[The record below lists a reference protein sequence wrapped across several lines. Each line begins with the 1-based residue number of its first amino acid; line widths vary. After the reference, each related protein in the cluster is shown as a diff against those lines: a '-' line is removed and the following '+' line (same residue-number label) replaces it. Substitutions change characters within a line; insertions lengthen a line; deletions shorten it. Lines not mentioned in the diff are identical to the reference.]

1 MNKKLDRAVAFHRE
15 GQLLKAESL
24 YLEILEN
31 DKKNFQVLQLLGTL
45 YLQKN
50 NLKLSEEYLLNSLKQ
65 NPGNPGTLNN
75 LGLLKKN
82 TKDFK
87 TALEYFEL
95 NIKKNNFLNSWVNK
109 SNILLEN
116 EKYNEG
122 LEFSKE
128 AIKIFPENLK
138 IRNNLAI
145 FLFKC
150 GFKNEA
156 LKIYREFDLQKLH
169 FKESYI
175 NYSNLLI
182 VINKLHKALEVI
194 NNFILEDKNNL
205 EALRQRSLINKL
217 LSNFDKSEEDLLKSI
232 QIDKLNIV
240 SNQMIVKFYIDKKN
254 YEEAIKYCDL
264 MLIEKKDYNFFFTK
278 KILCKIN
285 LGNWIGLKD
294 ELKIFN
300 KDLKYNQSSID
311 PLSLKYIN
319 DDPLFQ
325 KKFTQIYWNEKPKNK
340 YLSKITNDH
349 SQKTNNSK
357 IKIGYFSGDFKKH
370 AVFHLVQDLFVNH
383 NKKGF
388 EIYAYSTVNIDG
400 PEREKIINNT
410 DKFFDIDNSSDEEIV
425 KLIKSHD
432 LDIAIDLSGYTDHN
446 KSHLFEYNIA
456 KIKINYLG
464 FPGTMGTIKYDY
476 ILADKNIILSDHLK
490 YYSEKVIYMPETYQ
504 PFTPINFEITDR
516 RSEFDLPD
524 NKFVMGCFSRIE
536 KILPNIFD
544 IWMKILKKY
553 DDVYLALC
561 INKEVVKT
569 NIENYCHQN
578 NFDFKKII
586 FLNFIEHSENLKRIS
601 TFDLYLDTFPYN
613 GHTGISD
620 SLFQCC
626 VPTISLTG
634 KSFASRV
641 SLSLLDYGELKKL
654 ATYNEKDYFEMIDYY
669 CSNRDDLKK
678 IKKNLIKFKNSNLNR
693 MVKFT
698 KDFEKILTSIF
709 LNHKQ
714 IL

>member
-1 MNKKLDRAVAFHRE
+1 MNKDLDKAVAFHRE
-15 GQLLKAESL
+15 GQLLKAENI

-31 DKKNFQVLQLLGTL
+31 DKGNFQILQLLGTL

-50 NLKLSEEYLLNSLKQ
+50 NFKLSEEYFLDSLKKDPE
-65 NPGNPGTLNN
+65 NPFALNN
-75 LGLLKKN
+75 LGLLKKS

-87 TALEYFEL
+87 KSIEYFEL

-109 SNILLEN
+109 SNILLEY

-122 LEFSKE
+122 LKFSKE
-128 AIKIFPENLK
+128 ALKIFPKNLK

-145 FLFKC
+145 FLFNC
-150 GFKNEA
+150 GFQEEA
-156 LKIYREFDLQKLH
+156 LKIYKEFDHQKLH

-182 VINKLHKALEVI
+182 VINNLSKALEVI
-194 NNFILEDKNNL
+194 NEFILEDKNNL
-205 EALRQRSLINKL
+205 EALRQRALINKL
-217 LSNFDKSEEDLLKSI
+217 LSNFDKSEEDLLKLI
-232 QIDKLNIV
+232 QIDKLNII
-240 SNQMIVKFYIDKKN
+240 SNQMIVKFYIDRKN

-264 MLIEKKDYNFFFTK
+264 MLIKKKDNNFFFSK
-278 KILCKIN
+278 KILCKIY

-300 KDLKYNQSSID
+300 KDLEYNQSSID
-311 PLSLKYIN
+311 PLSLKYVN

-325 KKFTQIYWNEKPKNK
+325 KKMTEIYWNEKPKNK
-340 YLSKITNDH
+340 YLSKIASDNNQT
-349 SQKTNNSK
+349 TNNSK
-357 IKIGYFSGDFKKH
+357 IKIGYLSGDFKNH
-370 AVFHLVQDLFVNH
+370 AVFYLVQDLFVNH
-383 NKKGF
+383 NKKDF
-388 EIYAYSTVNIDG
+388 EIYAYSTVNKNG

-410 DKFFDIDNSSDEEIV
+410 NKFFDINNFSDEEII

-432 LDIAIDLSGYTDHN
+432 LDIAIDLSGYTDYN

-464 FPGTMGTIKYDY
+464 FPGTMGTSKYDY
-476 ILADKNIILSDHLK
+476 ILADKNIILSDHFK
-490 YYSEKVIYMPETYQ
+490 YYSEKVIYMPDIYQ
-504 PFTPINFEITDR
+504 PFTPINFEITNKK
-516 RSEFDLPD
+516 SEFGLPD
-524 NKFVMGCFSRIE
+524 NKFVIGCFSRIE

-553 DDVYLALC
+553 NDVYLALC
-561 INKEVVKT
+561 IDKEIIKT
-569 NIENYCHQN
+569 NIKNYCHQN

-586 FLNFIEHSENLKRIS
+586 FLNFIEHSENLRRIS

-641 SLSLLDYGELKKL
+641 SLSLLDYAELKKL
-654 ATYNEKDYFEMIDYY
+654 VTYNEKDYFEMIDYY
-669 CSNRDDLKK
+669 CLNRNDLKT
-678 IKKNLIKFKNSNLNR
+678 IKKSLVKFKNSNLNR

-714 IL
+714 IK

>member
-1 MNKKLDRAVAFHRE
+1 
-15 GQLLKAESL
+15 
-24 YLEILEN
+24 
-31 DKKNFQVLQLLGTL
+31 
-45 YLQKN
+45 
-50 NLKLSEEYLLNSLKQ
+50 
-65 NPGNPGTLNN
+65 
-75 LGLLKKN
+75 
-82 TKDFK
+82 
-87 TALEYFEL
+87 
-95 NIKKNNFLNSWVNK
+95 
-109 SNILLEN
+109 
-116 EKYNEG
+116 
-122 LEFSKE
+122 
-128 AIKIFPENLK
+128 
-138 IRNNLAI
+138 
-145 FLFKC
+145 
-150 GFKNEA
+150 
-156 LKIYREFDLQKLH
+156 
-169 FKESYI
+169 
-175 NYSNLLI
+175 
-182 VINKLHKALEVI
+182 
-194 NNFILEDKNNL
+194 
-205 EALRQRSLINKL
+205 
-217 LSNFDKSEEDLLKSI
+217 
-232 QIDKLNIV
+232 
-240 SNQMIVKFYIDKKN
+240 
-254 YEEAIKYCDL
+254 
-264 MLIEKKDYNFFFTK
+264 
-278 KILCKIN
+278 
-285 LGNWIGLKD
+285 
-294 ELKIFN
+294 
-300 KDLKYNQSSID
+300 
-311 PLSLKYIN
+311 
-319 DDPLFQ
+319 LFQ

-432 LDIAIDLSGYTDHN
+432 LDIAIDLSGYTVHN

-561 INKEVVKT
+561 INKKVVKT

-586 FLNFIEHSENLKRIS
+586 FLNSIEHSENLKRIS

-626 VPTISLTG
+626 VPTISFTG

-641 SLSLLDYGELKKL
+641 SLSLLDYAELKKL